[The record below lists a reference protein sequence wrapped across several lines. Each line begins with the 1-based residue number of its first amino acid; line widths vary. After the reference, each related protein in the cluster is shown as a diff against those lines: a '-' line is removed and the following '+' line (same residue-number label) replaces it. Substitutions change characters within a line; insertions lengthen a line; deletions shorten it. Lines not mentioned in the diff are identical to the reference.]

1 MQSTINF
8 SFRYHSRRTYA
19 LAKSRPRPLCDPL
32 SYDPSP
38 ESRVR
43 DFKFVRTPVLLIAES
58 GAIDPGIR
66 SPDSLNAESGAI
78 DPGIRSPDSLNAESG
93 SGGVSRGLG
102 VTLSATIDP

>member
-1 MQSTINF
+1 MHI
-8 SFRYHSRRTYA
+8 
-19 LAKSRPRPLCDPL
+19 
-32 SYDPSP
+32 
-38 ESRVR
+38 
-43 DFKFVRTPVLLIAES
+43 

-102 VTLSATIDP
+102 VTLSATIGSHLRRYTTHHRSLMKLYGVEREPGNFEENCLISWQFSNSLIP